1 MLPACHLQADVPQDL
16 QLPTFVRQAHVLHR
30 CSQLCTEVRG
40 PGSCELRSSGRL
52 RSSGS
57 CDMCGSGSGSVCRSG
72 SGLVRRSRGVRC
84 SGSCDVCGSGSGE
97 VRRSGSGHVCCSC
110 SDVLRSPGPGSR
122 PGQVLRRSGAGQ
134 VLRHRLQQQQVL
146 R

>member
-1 MLPACHLQADVPQDL
+1 VLPACDLQADMPQDL
-16 QLPTFVRQAHVLHR
+16 QLPTFVRQTHVLQ
-30 CSQLCTEVRG
+30 CSSVLCSEVRG
-40 PGSCELRSSGRL
+40 SGSHKLCRSGGLRC
-52 RSSGS
+52 SGS
-57 CDMCGSGSGSVCRSG
+57 CDVCGSGSGGVCRSG

-97 VRRSGSGHVCCSC
+97 VRRSGSGHLRCSC
-110 SDVLRSPGPGSR
+110 SDVLRSPGPGSG
-122 PGQVLRRSGAGQ
+122 PGQVLRHALPGE